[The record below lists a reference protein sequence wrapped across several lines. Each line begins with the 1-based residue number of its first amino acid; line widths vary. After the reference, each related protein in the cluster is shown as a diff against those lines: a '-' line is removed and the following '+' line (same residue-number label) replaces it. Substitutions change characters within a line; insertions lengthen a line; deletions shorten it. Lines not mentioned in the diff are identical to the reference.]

1 MLVEAQSLAKRFGG
15 APALDGVSFQASAG
29 EIVGLLG
36 ANGAGKSTT
45 MRLLAGYL
53 RPDAGAASIA
63 GRDVVSDGLA
73 ARAALGYLPE
83 SPTGFPD
90 LTIHEFLTFAAEARG
105 LFGAA
110 RRRAIDRAV
119 AFADLAPALDRLLG
133 ALSQGWRQRAWIG
146 QAVLHDPPVL
156 ILDEPTTALD
166 PAQKAR
172 LRDKLRGAAPDKA
185 ILISTHILE
194 EAETLCDRVIV
205 FRAGRIV
212 ADSPLA
218 PLLDGAGRLAPAYAA
233 LNPKHA
239 G

>member
-1 MLVEAQSLAKRFGG
+1 MLVVAQSLAKRFGG
-15 APALDGVSFQASAG
+15 APALGGVSFQAGAG

-53 RPDAGAASIA
+53 RPDAGSASIA
-63 GRDVVSDGLA
+63 GRDVVSDRLA
-73 ARAALGYLPE
+73 ARAAVGYLPE

-90 LTIHEFLTFAAEARG
+90 LTISEFLAFAAEARG
-105 LFGAA
+105 LYGAA
-110 RRRAIDRAV
+110 RRRAIERAV
-119 AFADLAPALDRLLG
+119 DFADLALALGRPLG
-133 ALSQGWRQRAWIG
+133 ALSQGWRQRAWIA
-146 QAVLHDPPVL
+146 QAVAHDPPAL

-166 PAQKAR
+166 PEQKAR
-172 LRDKLRGAAPDKA
+172 LRGRLRDAAPGKA

-212 ADSPLA
+212 ADA
-218 PLLDGAGRLAPAYAA
+218 PLPSLLDERGRLAPAYAA
-233 LNPKHA
+233 LNA
-239 G
+239 ADGR